1 MTLLFTMTACTLQLV
16 RRLTMITNKIQ
27 GKVFIYSLI
36 AGVFTL
42 LQELRSPN
50 DERAEKFGWR
60 LQYSDNKLHITPKTQ
75 IVYKKQHLMVQKQA
89 ILFPD
94 SV

>member
-1 MTLLFTMTACTLQLV
+1 MYIAISAPFNDDYKQD
-16 RRLTMITNKIQ
+16 Q
-27 GKVFIYSLI
+27 GKVFIYSQV

-42 LQELRSPN
+42 LQELRSSN

-60 LQYSDNKLHITPKTQ
+60 LQYSDNKLHITPRNADSIQKTTFDGTEAGNT
-75 IVYKKQHLMVQKQA
+75 I
-89 ILFPD
+89 PD